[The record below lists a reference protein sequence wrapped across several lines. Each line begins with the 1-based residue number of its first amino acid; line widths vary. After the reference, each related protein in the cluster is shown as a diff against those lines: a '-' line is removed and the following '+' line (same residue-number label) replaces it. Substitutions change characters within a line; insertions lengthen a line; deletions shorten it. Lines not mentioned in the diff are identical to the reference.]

1 MGSQAL
7 LPFVAYWVLGAAAIA
22 ILFGLRLLA
31 PARLRGLSR
40 QLIGRIQS
48 LNAAGVATVIFLT
61 GAALA
66 LAITLKYWEVFAVL
80 WALRENPLLPA
91 TSMSILDPASRSIHE
106 EHGVY
111 SALLSFSLGLVAWR
125 LFPHLEK
132 GTTDMSTLRT
142 MKWGTVA
149 VALLVVAV
157 AVAPRRAV
165 WDSFA
170 VASFDNHTALVI
182 GTTGD
187 ELLLYAPNEPG
198 RPRFRVRKD
207 AEGVRLTGETRA
219 LFDSGTGTSVRH

>member
-1 MGSQAL
+1 MA
-7 LPFVAYWVLGAAAIA
+7 
-22 ILFGLRLLA
+22 
-31 PARLRGLSR
+31 
-40 QLIGRIQS
+40 
-48 LNAAGVATVIFLT
+48 
-61 GAALA
+61 
-66 LAITLKYWEVFAVL
+66 
-80 WALRENPLLPA
+80 
-91 TSMSILDPASRSIHE
+91 ILDPASRPIHQY
-106 EHGVY
+106 HGVY
-111 SALLSFSLGLVAWR
+111 SALLSFSLGLVVWR

-142 MKWGTVA
+142 MKWGTVSI
-149 VALLVVAV
+149 ALLVVAV

-170 VASFDNHTALVI
+170 VASFDKHNALVI
-182 GTTGD
+182 GTTRD